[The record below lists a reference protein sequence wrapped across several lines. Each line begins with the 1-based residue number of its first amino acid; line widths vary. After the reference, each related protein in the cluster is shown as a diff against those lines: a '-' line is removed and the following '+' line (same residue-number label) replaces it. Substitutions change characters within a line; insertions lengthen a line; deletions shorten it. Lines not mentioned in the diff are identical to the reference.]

1 MQEALLKEKE
11 AKNRIQDAF
20 DDARSQWQA
29 REEELKR
36 QLSLY
41 EQGVRREIERETLKS
56 TKVVKKQRQ
65 RLRDALWSKKAYSRK
80 EAQHRDPPTKVRH
93 LDALAQPEAD
103 SPRARVRHRHAGGMA
118 YQAGRSC
125 QELEASTLPSSPHA
139 HARTQC

>member
-1 MQEALLKEKE
+1 VCAKPEKKQDIDAKKLRNVESRIQEMQEALLKEKE
-11 AKNRIQDAF
+11 AKNRVQDAF
-20 DDARSQWQA
+20 DEARAQWQA

-80 EAQHRDPPTKVRH
+80 EAQHRDPPTK
-93 LDALAQPEAD
+93 AP
-103 SPRARVRHRHAGGMA
+103 
-118 YQAGRSC
+118 
-125 QELEASTLPSSPHA
+125 
-139 HARTQC
+139 